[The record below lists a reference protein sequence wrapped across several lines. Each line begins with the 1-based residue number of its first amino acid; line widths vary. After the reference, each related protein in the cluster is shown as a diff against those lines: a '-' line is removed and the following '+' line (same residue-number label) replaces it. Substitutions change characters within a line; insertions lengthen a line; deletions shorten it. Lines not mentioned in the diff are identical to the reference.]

1 MKVLVTGGAGYIG
14 STTATALEG
23 AGHEPVILDS
33 LLTGPRVFVGGRTF
47 YEGDV
52 ADREL
57 LTRVFSEHPDI
68 GAVIHMAARV
78 VVPESVA
85 DPYSYYR
92 DNVVKSLDLFDQ
104 LATLGCTRVV
114 FSSSASVYAA
124 PSEGFEVTESAA
136 LDPQSPYARTKLV
149 MELALADLAEATS
162 LRALALRYFNPIGA
176 DPALAT
182 GLHVREPS
190 HVLGQLLLASDG
202 RRDAF
207 GISGTDYDT
216 PDGTGIRDYI
226 HVWDLAR
233 AHVAAIERFDAALEE
248 EGAQS
253 LVLNVGTGSGVSVR
267 ELVAAFERVRGA
279 SVPVVDAPRRPG
291 DSAGAYANVD
301 RANRLLRWH
310 TELSLEDGIDS
321 ALRWWHR
328 RHEVL
333 GYP

>member
-14 STTATALEG
+14 STTATALEA
-23 AGHEPVILDS
+23 AGHEPVVLDS
-33 LLTGPRVFVGGRTF
+33 LLTGPRVFVGSRPF

-52 ADREL
+52 ADRGL
-57 LTRVFSEHPDI
+57 VARVFADHPDI

-78 VVPESVA
+78 VVAESVD
-85 DPYSYYR
+85 DPYGYYR
-92 DNVVKSLDLFDQ
+92 DNVVKSLELVDQ
-104 LATLGCTRVV
+104 LAALGCTRVV
-114 FSSSASVYAA
+114 LSSSASVYAA
-124 PSEGFEVTESAA
+124 PATGFEVTEDSA

-149 MELALADLAEATS
+149 MELALADLTAATP
-162 LRALALRYFNPIGA
+162 LRGMSLRYFNPIGA

-182 GLHVREPS
+182 GLHVRDPS

-207 GISGTDYDT
+207 AVSGTDYPT
-216 PDGTGIRDYI
+216 PDGTGVRDYV

-233 AHVAAIERFDAALEE
+233 AHVAAVERFDDALAEE
-248 EGAQS
+248 DTTH

-267 ELVAAFERVRGA
+267 ELVAAFERVHGRP
-279 SVPVVDAPRRPG
+279 VPVRDAARRPG

-301 RANRLLRWH
+301 RARRLLRWRA
-310 TELSLEDGIDS
+310 EASLEEAIGS
-321 ALRWWHR
+321 ALAWWAR
-328 RHEVL
+328 REQVL